1 MKRRYYFLVTA
12 DEYELPM
19 YVETSWR
26 KLSKASHIPVATLAL
41 AWSRST
47 IIRKKYKV
55 EVVNFPKTF
64 TY

>member
-26 KLSKASHIPVATLAL
+26 KLARASHIPVSTLCL
-41 AWSRST
+41 AWSRKT
-47 IIRKKYKV
+47 IIRGKYKV
-55 EVVNFPKTF
+55 ELINFF
-64 TY
+64 

>member
-26 KLSKASHIPVATLAL
+26 KLARASHIPVSTLKL
-41 AWSRST
+41 ASVRGT
-47 IIRKKYKV
+47 IVRKKYKV
-55 EVVNFPKTF
+55 EVVRV
-64 TY
+64 